1 MMLRQHL
8 LSMCVPAAFTDTGV
22 FMAVKVEAVFR
33 RVNGQMFTEVNV
45 STASVDFCSD
55 EMRQATAAA
64 QLLTERFAAV
74 TGVHSVNFING
85 EGHYVN

>member
-1 MMLRQHL
+1 
-8 LSMCVPAAFTDTGV
+8 
-22 FMAVKVEAVFR
+22 MAVKVEAVFR
-33 RVNGQMFTEVNV
+33 RVNGQTFTEVDV